1 MGVQG
6 ATGVVGRISGGI
18 VMRKLFIITALM
30 ALIFALL
37 AGCQGQAKD
46 RTEPPSAT
54 GPLSL
59 QISSPRESWET
70 SWGFV
75 TVAGIVSP
83 PQAKVNVNG
92 ISVDVAEDGS
102 FESDYILL
110 NEGKNELRAVAT
122 ANGKTVSK
130 IVTVNYTL
138 KLHVSIS
145 LNFEP
150 SRDWF
155 TESPAEI
162 GGRVSDPR
170 AEVIV
175 NGKKAE
181 VGDDGMISV
190 KLELAE
196 GKNQIDATAKLGN
209 QVATDTRDAIYVPPP
224 PLVLSAALPEVGSE
238 KSIDLVKVTGIASDS
253 DAIVTVNDIVAP
265 VTAAGAFYAY
275 LDLDEG
281 ENEIAIIAVRGS
293 DNVSRTLMVN
303 YVPPAVTPTGTIE
316 LRVTTPQSNTEYKEN
331 LLPVTGMVDDPATT
345 VLVNGR
351 EAMVLADGSFQG
363 FAVLEEGENIIKVIS
378 LRDTLKVVKN
388 IEVSFIPPLVVLLDG
403 PLSTRGVDYSKEPA
417 TFTGTVNKPEAK
429 VTVDGKEVLVAPD
442 GSFTAQVLL
451 SESSSVKAVATLG
464 NERDEHYV
472 LTGVGEK
479 GAILTVPGYSIFF
492 VANLKHENAIT
503 LKAGE
508 TGRLPLTLDT
518 RKDGPGRFYGS
529 LTYVEEEYGKMPLA
543 WPRGLDVYLEPP
555 EFVAYANTI
564 YDFNLVF
571 ETTEELDPGTYR
583 LRFYRTFEGGLR
595 GSGWIKVTVE

>member
-6 ATGVVGRISGGI
+6 ATGVVGRINGGI
-18 VMRKLFIITALM
+18 AMRKLIIITVLM
-30 ALIFALL
+30 MLIFALL

-46 RTEPPSAT
+46 GTEPPSAT

-181 VGDDGMISV
+181 VGKDGYISV
-190 KLELAE
+190 MLELAE
-196 GKNQIDATAKLGN
+196 GANQITATAKLGD
-209 QVATDTRDAIYVPPP
+209 QIGTDTREAIYVPLV
-224 PLVLSAALPEVGSE
+224 PLTLSVASPEDGGE
-238 KSIDLVKVTGIASDS
+238 TGIDLAKVTGTVSDPEAVVIVSNTRALPTAS
-253 DAIVTVNDIVAP
+253 
-265 VTAAGAFYAY
+265 GAFYAY
-275 LDLDEG
+275 VELEEG
-281 ENEIAIIAVRGS
+281 QNRIDIVATRGS
-293 DNVSRTLMVN
+293 ESVTDTIYTTYN
-303 YVPPAVTPTGTIE
+303 PATTQVGTIA
-316 LRVTTPQSNTEYKEN
+316 LAVSSPQSNTEYKVN
-331 LLPVTGMVDDPATT
+331 LLPVTGKVDNPAAT
-345 VLVNGR
+345 VLVSGR
-351 EAMVLADGSFQG
+351 EAIVSEDGSFQG
-363 FAVLEEGENIIKVIS
+363 YAVLEEGENDIRVVAVRDSVKTATNIMVTFTQALVIHLDYPSVTRETDYTKEPMIVNGKVNYP
-378 LRDTLKVVKN
+378 RATVTVN
-388 IEVSFIPPLVVLLDG
+388 GLVV
-403 PLSTRGVDYSKEPA
+403 A
-417 TFTGTVNKPEAK
+417 
-429 VTVDGKEVLVAPD
+429 VAPD
-442 GSFTAQVLL
+442 GSFTAQEKLKEG
-451 SESSSVKAVATLG
+451 SNSIKAVATLG
-464 NERDEHYV
+464 DEQDEVY
-472 LTGVGEK
+472 
-479 GAILTVPGYSIFF
+479 ILFMVENGYPNPVPGYSIFF
-492 VANLKHENAIT
+492 HASLDYEHKII

-508 TGRLPLTLDT
+508 TKRLPLTLKT
-518 RKDGPGRFYGS
+518 KKDGPGRFSGR
-529 LTYVEEEYGKMPLA
+529 LVRVDREYGLIPQPMPE
-543 WPRGLDVYLEPP
+543 GLDVYLEPS
-555 EFVAYANTI
+555 EFLAYPNATYNS
-564 YDFNLVF
+564 NLVF
-571 ETTEELDPGTYR
+571 KTTAGLALGTYY
-583 LRFYRTFEGGLR
+583 LHFYHNLEKGFN
-595 GSGWIKVTVE
+595 GSGWIEVTVE